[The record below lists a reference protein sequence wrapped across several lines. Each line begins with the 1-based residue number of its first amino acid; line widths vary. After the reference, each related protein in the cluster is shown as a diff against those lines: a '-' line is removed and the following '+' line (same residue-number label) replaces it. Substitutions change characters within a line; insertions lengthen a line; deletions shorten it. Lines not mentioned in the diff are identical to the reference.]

1 MAAPSS
7 FHLFTQ
13 LPMELRLKIYHLALT
28 PRTVP
33 VRLRLDLD
41 AWNWS
46 TEKDWW
52 TTYAVVPDKEFP
64 SSPMPSVL
72 GSCYEARRELS
83 GLYGCLEIERSILES
98 LLGPGSGKLHPSDDD
113 DGAET
118 EADQVDKSSS
128 TKKLLESL
136 LSGSQGRRR
145 PRFNPD
151 RDILAW
157 REPRRWA
164 CCGDAQLRTLVHPL
178 FLAASLS
185 VRRVSVEYVPCMADL
200 LEVLAFGVLDGSGGR
215 LDALDVRVQNPS
227 DCRVLRFRLC
237 RVPETTRFSSPGEG
251 ERGVVGRVIDDGD
264 RPEDIEELVRRH
276 GLVWFPWARGEAYRN
291 QEKREIEGDASG
303 REDDPREPLVRSI
316 LDRILIRA
324 AKPSSESAPA
334 APTDSPLSAFLPSA
348 NLLTRNVAVL
358 QVLADPTTGPGA
370 SGSWARIRHLRE
382 DPARVQVRY
391 PHVETQT
398 LSFGAG
404 DLRLDVL
411 LWCHMLKLHG
421 AGYPANLPF
430 DIVGVPCHGFCG
442 EEVGMGG

>member
-1 MAAPSS
+1 MAGPSS
-7 FHLFTQ
+7 FHLFSQ
-13 LPMELRLKIYHLALT
+13 LPVELRLKIYHLALT

-33 VRLRLDLD
+33 VRLRLDLG

-64 SSPMPSVL
+64 SSPMPLVL
-72 GSCYEARRELS
+72 DACYEARRELS
-83 GLYGCLEIERSILES
+83 GLYGGLEIERNILES
-98 LLGPGSGKLHPSDDD
+98 LLEPGSGKLDSSSDNDD
-113 DGAET
+113 ET
-118 EADQVDKSSS
+118 EADKGDKSSS

-157 REPRRWA
+157 RDPRRWA

-200 LEVLAFGVLDGSGGR
+200 LEVLAFGVLDGGGGAR

-237 RVPETTRFSSPGEG
+237 RVPETTRFLSPEEG
-251 ERGVVGRVIDDGD
+251 ERGVVGRVMNDGD
-264 RPEDIEELVRRH
+264 RPEDIEELVERN
-276 GLVWFPWARGEAYRN
+276 GLVWFPWARGEAYRSQN
-291 QEKREIEGDASG
+291 KIEGNASG
-303 REDDPREPLVRSI
+303 HENDSREPLVRGI
-316 LDRILIRA
+316 LDRILTRA
-324 AKPSSESAPA
+324 AKPSPESAPST
-334 APTDSPLSAFLPSA
+334 PTDSPLSALLPSA
-348 NLLTRNVAVL
+348 NLSTRNVAIL

-391 PHVETQT
+391 PHVETP

-442 EEVGMGG
+442 EGVGMGG